1 MAECSMKHAF
11 TKMIILALFVVSSFC
26 VILVAKGADQSV
38 TVQANVP
45 SAGGGGGGGGGG
57 GDQSPSLFNVNS
69 STTYTSAQITWEAT
83 DDRGIESVV
92 FVYGL
97 STAYGSSGNVTGN
110 YQTTLVSLAT
120 GTIYYYKIS
129 VTDTGLHT
137 VEYAGSFSTQAS
149 PIPPPDTTAP
159 TITNVQVSTGVTTAT
174 ITWVTNENAD
184 SQILYGNTVSYGSNY
199 FDPTQ
204 TLSHSVLLF
213 NLDPNTFYHFQIV
226 STDAAGN
233 SSSTADITFT
243 TKADIV
249 PPPDVSNFILTTTSN
264 SIVLSWTNP
273 SLVGTPDFNGV
284 RVLRKIGGSS
294 SGLAD
299 GVQVYSGSA
308 ETFTDTSVAVNTNYF
323 YTIFSIDTSGN
334 TSPGVFRNGQIVPAS
349 VPVEICGNGI
359 DDNSNGL
366 IDCAD
371 MACSAL
377 SQCAS
382 TSTPP
387 AEICGNGI
395 DDNSNG
401 LIDCAD
407 AACSALSACSNTPVN
422 AVCGNGLDDDSDGLV
437 DFPADKG
444 CSSITDTDEYNAP
457 ESTVPSFEKI
467 NINDVQFLTAN
478 RKITLAITGN
488 TIMGL
493 QGAGLT
499 VAVPE
504 DKLYAAPRTMVL
516 QIGDTDRHQFIYS
529 ATAKEYIAEVSFA
542 RIGIAQAYIEI
553 DYGGGQ
559 QDAVG
564 FSIRAVPMGKVLGG
578 NSVPLEGAE
587 IILKDGNGNP
597 FSMGEYGQLNPIYSD
612 ADGNFGWMVPNGSYV
627 VTVRKN
633 NFYERTVNISNVA
646 NNIISQ
652 NFTLI
657 AEPEKLV
664 LAIDPDLSIQDNV
677 KNIAG
682 SVVKQ
687 TKVLSNVAVQKIQDA
702 ATDPEVK
709 KVNETIVAPAVIT
722 TVVVGAAPLISWL
735 DFVPFL
741 RLLFL
746 QPLML
751 LGWRRREKWG
761 LVYNTLSKLPIDLAM
776 VRLVNAE
783 TGKVVQS
790 KVTDSKGRFIFTV
803 GPGKYKIHVQ
813 KNTFIFPSQFLADY
827 KNDGQKAE
835 IYHGEI
841 IEVRA
846 PSSITAIIPLDPAG
860 AQKKPVRLVW
870 EKIARRAQTFVSVL
884 GIVITAGSLYI
895 SPKWYVGV
903 LLGVHVAFFFLFR
916 KLALPPKI
924 KNWGIVYDQS
934 TKAPISRVVARL
946 FNAQFNKLVDTQ
958 ITDGSGKYYF
968 MAGDA
973 RFYVTYE
980 HKEYH
985 PQKTDI
991 INLEGKESE
1000 AITAEVALKK
1010 S

>member
-1 MAECSMKHAF
+1 
-11 TKMIILALFVVSSFC
+11 
-26 VILVAKGADQSV
+26 
-38 TVQANVP
+38 
-45 SAGGGGGGGGGG
+45 
-57 GDQSPSLFNVNS
+57 
-69 STTYTSAQITWEAT
+69 
-83 DDRGIESVV
+83 
-92 FVYGL
+92 
-97 STAYGSSGNVTGN
+97 
-110 YQTTLVSLAT
+110 
-120 GTIYYYKIS
+120 
-129 VTDTGLHT
+129 
-137 VEYAGSFSTQAS
+137 
-149 PIPPPDTTAP
+149 
-159 TITNVQVSTGVTTAT
+159 
-174 ITWVTNENAD
+174 
-184 SQILYGNTVSYGSNY
+184 
-199 FDPTQ
+199 
-204 TLSHSVLLF
+204 
-213 NLDPNTFYHFQIV
+213 
-226 STDAAGN
+226 
-233 SSSTADITFT
+233 
-243 TKADIV
+243 
-249 PPPDVSNFILTTTSN
+249 
-264 SIVLSWTNP
+264 
-273 SLVGTPDFNGV
+273 
-284 RVLRKIGGSS
+284 
-294 SGLAD
+294 
-299 GVQVYSGSA
+299 
-308 ETFTDTSVAVNTNYF
+308 
-323 YTIFSIDTSGN
+323 
-334 TSPGVFRNGQIVPAS
+334 
-349 VPVEICGNGI
+349 
-359 DDNSNGL
+359 
-366 IDCAD
+366 
-371 MACSAL
+371 
-377 SQCAS
+377 
-382 TSTPP
+382 
-387 AEICGNGI
+387 
-395 DDNSNG
+395 

-578 NSVPLEGAE
+578 NSVPLEDTE
-587 IILKDGNGNP
+587 IILKDGNGNL

-735 DFVPFL
+735 RFSCRFYDC
-741 RLLFL
+741 LFL

-751 LGWRRREKWG
+751 AWL
-761 LVYNTLSKLPIDLAM
+761 
-776 VRLVNAE
+776 
-783 TGKVVQS
+783 
-790 KVTDSKGRFIFTV
+790 
-803 GPGKYKIHVQ
+803 
-813 KNTFIFPSQFLADY
+813 
-827 KNDGQKAE
+827 
-835 IYHGEI
+835 
-841 IEVRA
+841 A
-846 PSSITAIIPLDPAG
+846 PSRESG
-860 AQKKPVRLVW
+860 
-870 EKIARRAQTFVSVL
+870 
-884 GIVITAGSLYI
+884 G
-895 SPKWYVGV
+895 WYTT
-903 LLGVHVAFFFLFR
+903 L
-916 KLALPPKI
+916 
-924 KNWGIVYDQS
+924 
-934 TKAPISRVVARL
+934 
-946 FNAQFNKLVDTQ
+946 
-958 ITDGSGKYYF
+958 
-968 MAGDA
+968 
-973 RFYVTYE
+973 
-980 HKEYH
+980 
-985 PQKTDI
+985 
-991 INLEGKESE
+991 
-1000 AITAEVALKK
+1000 
-1010 S
+1010 